1 VLADGRR
8 AADLVLV
15 ADGVGSAAR
24 AARARGAGDRTG
36 GGRNVATSACS
47 ACPSGRPSAQALPG
61 DAAHAMCRPLSAGT
75 RWWRAVSLTVSIVV
89 QRFRARSWCLPPAA
103 AREHGHARH
112 QSFTGLITYFDYCRI
127 MESPI
132 AAFAF
137 AALGQETRLDLL
149 RMLLAAG
156 PSGLAAGDIAARL
169 GVAPSTL
176 SFHLRALDQAGL
188 IAATRQGRSLIYA
201 AQVDRLR
208 ALLTFLADAC
218 CDGDPARC
226 GDLHD
231 LFDTPR
237 ETARMKPATFN
248 VLFLCTRNSARSIM
262 AEAILNG
269 MADGRFRAFSAG
281 SDPLQTGP
289 LPEVLGQLKSL
300 GHDVSGLRSKSWNE
314 FTGPGAPR
322 MDFVIALCDTLNL
335 QACPDFE
342 GTHVT
347 AAWPLPDP
355 AKFAGT
361 AAERAT
367 LLNEL
372 YAALH
377 RRLGIFTSL
386 PFGTLDR
393 MALKARLDELA
404 QPLAAGARA

>member
-1 VLADGRR
+1 
-8 AADLVLV
+8 
-15 ADGVGSAAR
+15 
-24 AARARGAGDRTG
+24 
-36 GGRNVATSACS
+36 
-47 ACPSGRPSAQALPG
+47 
-61 DAAHAMCRPLSAGT
+61 
-75 RWWRAVSLTVSIVV
+75 
-89 QRFRARSWCLPPAA
+89 
-103 AREHGHARH
+103 
-112 QSFTGLITYFDYCRI
+112 
-127 MESPI
+127 MESST

-149 RMLLAAG
+149 RALLAAG
-156 PSGLAAGDIAARL
+156 PSGLPAGDIAARL
-169 GVAPSTL
+169 GVPPSTL

-188 IAATRQGRSLIYA
+188 VAATRQGRSLIYA

-208 ALLTFLADAC
+208 ALLAFLADAC
-218 CDGDPARC
+218 CDGEPSRC
-226 GDLHD
+226 GNLHR

-237 ETARMKPATFN
+237 ETARMRPATFN

-262 AEAILNG
+262 AEAILNDIG
-269 MADGRFRAFSAG
+269 PGRFRAFSAG
-281 SDPLQTGP
+281 SEPLPTGP
-289 LPEVLGQLKSL
+289 LPEVVAQLKAL
-300 GHDVSGLRSKSWNE
+300 GHDVSVLRSKSWDE
-314 FTGPGAPR
+314 FTGPDAPR

-355 AKFAGT
+355 AKFSGT
-361 AAERAT
+361 TTERAT

-386 PFGTLDR
+386 PFGALDR

>member
-1 VLADGRR
+1 
-8 AADLVLV
+8 
-15 ADGVGSAAR
+15 
-24 AARARGAGDRTG
+24 
-36 GGRNVATSACS
+36 
-47 ACPSGRPSAQALPG
+47 
-61 DAAHAMCRPLSAGT
+61 
-75 RWWRAVSLTVSIVV
+75 
-89 QRFRARSWCLPPAA
+89 
-103 AREHGHARH
+103 
-112 QSFTGLITYFDYCRI
+112 
-127 MESPI
+127 MESTT

-149 RMLLAAG
+149 RALLAAG

-169 GVAPSTL
+169 GVPPSTL

-188 IAATRQGRSLIYA
+188 VAATRQGRSLIYA

-218 CDGDPARC
+218 CNGDPARC
-226 GDLHD
+226 GDLHRI
-231 LFDTPR
+231 FDTSR
-237 ETARMKPATFN
+237 ETARMTPATFN

-262 AEAILNG
+262 AEAILNDIG
-269 MADGRFRAFSAG
+269 KGRYRAFSAG
-281 SDPLQTGP
+281 SEPLPGGP
-289 LPEVLGQLKSL
+289 LPEVLAQLKAT
-300 GHDVSGLRSKSWNE
+300 GHDVSGLRSKSWDE
-314 FTGPGAPR
+314 FTGPDAPR

-342 GTHVT
+342 GTHVS

-355 AKFAGT
+355 AKFSGT
-361 AAERAT
+361 VTERAT

-377 RRLGIFTSL
+377 RRLSIFTSL

-393 MALKARLDELA
+393 MSLKARLDELA

>member
-1 VLADGRR
+1 ME
-8 AADLVLV
+8 
-15 ADGVGSAAR
+15 
-24 AARARGAGDRTG
+24 T
-36 GGRNVATSACS
+36 AT
-47 ACPSGRPSAQALPG
+47 
-61 DAAHAMCRPLSAGT
+61 
-75 RWWRAVSLTVSIVV
+75 
-89 QRFRARSWCLPPAA
+89 
-103 AREHGHARH
+103 
-112 QSFTGLITYFDYCRI
+112 
-127 MESPI
+127 

-149 RMLLAAG
+149 RVLLAAG

-169 GVAPSTL
+169 GVPPSTL

-201 AQVDRLR
+201 PQIDRLR
-208 ALLTFLADAC
+208 ALLGFLADAC

-226 GDLHD
+226 GGLHSI
-231 LFDTPR
+231 F
-237 ETARMKPATFN
+237 ETHGETVRMKPVTFN

-262 AEAILNG
+262 AEAILNS

-281 SDPLQTGP
+281 SDPLHTGP
-289 LPEVLGQLKSL
+289 VPEVLTQLKSL
-300 GHDVSGLRSKSWNE
+300 GHDVTGLRSKSWDE
-314 FTGPGAPR
+314 FTGPDAPR

-355 AKFAGT
+355 AKFSGSAP
-361 AAERAT
+361 ERAT

-377 RRLGIFTSL
+377 RRLAIFTSL

-404 QPLAAGARA
+404 QPLAAARA